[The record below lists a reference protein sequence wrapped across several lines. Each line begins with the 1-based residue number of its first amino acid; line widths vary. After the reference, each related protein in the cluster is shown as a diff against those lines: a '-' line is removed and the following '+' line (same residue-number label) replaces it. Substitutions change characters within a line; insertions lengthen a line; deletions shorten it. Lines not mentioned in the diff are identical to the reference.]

1 MMEFFEKALQFVLPA
16 AAMIAAALLLVAF
29 LYRYFSPLWVKGAA
43 FESSPARRRG
53 SRKGVLRRITWIAA
67 WLIGT
72 RLFLYLI
79 ALVGCAAT
87 GQLVRY
93 LADPGAFWVQW
104 DANHYL
110 GLANN
115 WYVNEGD
122 PRFHIVF
129 YPLYPL
135 AVRVF
140 QPMFLG
146 NTALAGTVLSNLFLF
161 AACWALYELA
171 RPMVHE
177 RGAKNAVRFLLL
189 FPTSLYLSVPYSESI
204 FLMLTLLSVLAA
216 RRDRIWLAV
225 LLGALASASRIQGLL
240 CAIPVFY
247 EALRLEATDGR
258 PKPGRVALRVLQ
270 VSLIALGFGAY
281 LLLNWQVTGNP
292 FQFLIYQR
300 EHWSQTMGSV
310 GQTLRYTIENAFH
323 YGSASARQGIW
334 IPQLVS
340 IVLAFVLMGVSWRR
354 VHPADGAYALLYAWV
369 SFSPTWLLSGPRY
382 LMAMYALYPVIVLL
396 SKGRWRTAVTMALMI
411 LGTVYCALQ
420 YAVFGSLL

>member
-1 MMEFFEKALQFVLPA
+1 MMEFFEKALQFLLPA

-29 LYRYFSPLWVKGAA
+29 LYRYFSPFWVKGAV

-53 SRKGVLRRITWIAA
+53 NGDVLKRLTWIAV

-87 GQLVRY
+87 GQLERY

-140 QPMFLG
+140 KPLFLG

-161 AACWALYELA
+161 AACWALY
-171 RPMVHE
+171 
-177 RGAKNAVRFLLL
+177 
-189 FPTSLYLSVPYSESI
+189 
-204 FLMLTLLSVLAA
+204 
-216 RRDRIWLAV
+216 
-225 LLGALASASRIQGLL
+225 
-240 CAIPVFY
+240 
-247 EALRLEATDGR
+247 
-258 PKPGRVALRVLQ
+258 
-270 VSLIALGFGAY
+270 
-281 LLLNWQVTGNP
+281 
-292 FQFLIYQR
+292 
-300 EHWSQTMGSV
+300 
-310 GQTLRYTIENAFH
+310 
-323 YGSASARQGIW
+323 
-334 IPQLVS
+334 
-340 IVLAFVLMGVSWRR
+340 
-354 VHPADGAYALLYAWV
+354 
-369 SFSPTWLLSGPRY
+369 
-382 LMAMYALYPVIVLL
+382 
-396 SKGRWRTAVTMALMI
+396 
-411 LGTVYCALQ
+411 
-420 YAVFGSLL
+420 